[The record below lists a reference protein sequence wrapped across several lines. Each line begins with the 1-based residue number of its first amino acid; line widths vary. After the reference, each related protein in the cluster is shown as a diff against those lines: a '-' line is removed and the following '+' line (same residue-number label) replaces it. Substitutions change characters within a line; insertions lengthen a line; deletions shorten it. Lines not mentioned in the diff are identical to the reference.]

1 MKKNRTVCK
10 SMLYGFSGLA
20 AGIAA
25 AQTLPGDMLDEVTVT
40 AMRMES
46 KIGEVPATVSVFSEE
61 KIQEWLVNDIKDLVR
76 FEPGVSVRSA
86 PSRFTAAGASTGRDG
101 NSGFNIRGMEG
112 NRVLMLVDGVR
123 IPDGY
128 AFGAQSVGRGDYV
141 DLDVLKS
148 IEILRGPS
156 SALYGSDGL
165 AGAVTSSPRI
175 LRTISPMAAGR
186 TGAGGL

>member
-1 MKKNRTVCK
+1 MRARRPKITQVVV
-10 SMLYGFSGLA
+10 SALVLTSSVALA
-20 AGIAA
+20 QDQDGG
-25 AQTLPGDMLDEVTVT
+25 QLDTITVT
-40 AMRMES
+40 AT
-46 KIGEVPATVSVFSEE
+46 KIETSLHETPATVSVLSDQ
-61 KIQEWLVNDIKDLVR
+61 KIETWLVNDIKDLVR

-86 PSRFTAAGASTGRDG
+86 PSRFTAAGSPTGRDG

-148 IEILRGPS
+148 
-156 SALYGSDGL
+156 
-165 AGAVTSSPRI
+165 
-175 LRTISPMAAGR
+175 
-186 TGAGGL
+186 